1 MSHLPAMQ
9 LFRDVPVVPVA
20 KARRTVVTG
29 GPIWPEFDAQ
39 VAARHC
45 RGGVAQ
51 DTAPK
56 RPKGRLPQEQR
67 PAVWGGYLIR
77 HFGHLVAE
85 QLTRLPQSLRD
96 RPDDI
101 YLFTVPPDDSAESL
115 PAYIWEL
122 LDWHGVPR
130 DRVVIVSEPCIARE
144 VRVAAQGEMLGQ
156 IPTAQEYLDLLET
169 VTQRNGLTAEPNPV
183 VFVTRAGL
191 VAGGGGG
198 HAGEGYLATLLQREG
213 VRILDP
219 GRVSVREQLA
229 VYAGAGALVFSEG
242 SALHGRTL
250 IGRVRQEIH
259 VLRRRPQR
267 NTARL
272 QLRPRCGRLAY
283 HETVA
288 GKLGTETETRASR
301 VDREVAL
308 YDLDALFDAMAL
320 VGIDLAALW
329 DEAAY
334 RAAAEADLAGWMAA
348 NPTTPRQRA
357 ENEAVLARFGMASDP
372 SRLAGASA

>member
-1 MSHLPAMQ
+1 MSALPDMQ

-29 GPIWPEFDAQ
+29 GPIWPKFETQ

-51 DTAPK
+51 DTAP
-56 RPKGRLPQEQR
+56 RPPTGRIATETR

-101 YLFTVPPDDSAESL
+101 CLFTVPPEDRPETL
-115 PAYIWEL
+115 PGYIWDV
-122 LDWHGVPR
+122 LDWHGVRR
-130 DRVVIVSEPCIARE
+130 DRVVIVSDPCL
-144 VRVAAQGEMLGQ
+144 VQTLHVAAQGEMLGQ
-156 IPTAQEYLDLLET
+156 IPTATEYLDLLEDRAR
-169 VTQRNGLTAEPNPV
+169 RNALLPERHRL

-191 VAGGGGG
+191 VPAGGGG
-198 HAGEGYLATLLQREG
+198 HAGEGYLATLLEGLG

-219 GRVSVREQLA
+219 GRVSLREQLA
-229 VYAGAGALVFSEG
+229 LYAGASVLLFSEG

-250 IGRVRQEIH
+250 VGRVRQEIH

-272 QLRPRCGRLAY
+272 QLKPRCRHLAY

-288 GKLGTETETRASR
+288 GKLGTETDTRASR

-308 YDLDALFDAMAL
+308 YDRDALFVAL
-320 VGIDLAALW
+320 AEVGIDLSPVW
-329 DEAAY
+329 DDTAY

-348 NPTTPRQRA
+348 NPTTPGQRA
-357 ENEAVLARFGMASDP
+357 VNEAVLARLGLTPDFT
-372 SRLAGASA
+372 RLVGAPA